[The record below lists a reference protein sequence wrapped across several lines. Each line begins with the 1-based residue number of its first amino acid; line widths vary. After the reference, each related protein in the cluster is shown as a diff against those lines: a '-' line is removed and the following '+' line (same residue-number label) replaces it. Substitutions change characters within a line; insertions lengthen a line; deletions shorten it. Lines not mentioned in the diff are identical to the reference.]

1 MKQLAGM
8 MGNGTIPSVVVGLG
22 VAVAVPLVA
31 GIMVPRLRPLA
42 RNTIKGG
49 ILIFEKARE
58 TAAGFTEVLGDL
70 VAEVRE
76 ELKEA
81 KDRGLAQ
88 EGDSNAI
95 EGEWAAEDAVANG
108 GGRR

>member
-1 MKQLAGM
+1 MKQLAGFT
-8 MGNGTIPSVVVGLG
+8 GSGTIPGVVLGLG

-49 ILIFEKARE
+49 ILIYEKARE
-58 TAAGFTEVLGDL
+58 TAAGFTEVLDDL
-70 VAEVRE
+70 VAEVQE
-76 ELKEA
+76 ELQEA
-81 KDRGLAQ
+81 KDRRLAQ
-88 EGDSNAI
+88 ERDANAI
-95 EGEWAAEDAVANG
+95 EGEWEAEDAVANS

>member
-1 MKQLAGM
+1 MKQIAGFV
-8 MGNGTIPSVVVGLG
+8 GNGTIPGVVVGLG

-31 GIMVPRLRPLA
+31 GIMIPRLRPLA

-49 ILIFEKARE
+49 ILIYEKTRE
-58 TAAGFTEVLGDL
+58 AAAGFTEVLGDL

-81 KDRGLAQ
+81 KDGGPDQ
-88 EGDSNAI
+88 ERDSDAI
-95 EGEWAAEDAVANG
+95 EGEWETENTAASS